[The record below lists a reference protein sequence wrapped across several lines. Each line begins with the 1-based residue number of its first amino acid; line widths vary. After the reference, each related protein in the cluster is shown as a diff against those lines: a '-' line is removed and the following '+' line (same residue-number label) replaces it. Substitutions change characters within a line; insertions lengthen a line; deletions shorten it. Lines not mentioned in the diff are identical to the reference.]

1 MVGSAAKGGAS
12 ADHER
17 PSPVP
22 AARLRVHETQSH
34 GEDHA
39 KNAQDIVGKD
49 SHGLVKV
56 HIDRIQKYGM
66 TSPEADGHG
75 EGKRRRVWTV
85 VAIAALATTIAVGWQ
100 RGWLT
105 GLADHEQLIAW
116 MRASGA
122 AGPLICIG
130 IQFMQVVV
138 FAIPG
143 EITQIAAGYVFGAW
157 WGFVYSILG
166 IMLGAA
172 FDFGFARVVG
182 RPMIQRFLGA
192 TRLADLDRRLGS
204 RKGLAAVFILF
215 LLPGMPKDAMS
226 YAAGLTSMRLP
237 VFVALSVPARMPA
250 LLLST
255 LFGSNAYD
263 RDYAAMVW
271 IAAAAI
277 VLLVAAALYRWR
289 RQ

>member
-1 MVGSAAKGGAS
+1 
-12 ADHER
+12 
-17 PSPVP
+17 
-22 AARLRVHETQSH
+22 
-34 GEDHA
+34 
-39 KNAQDIVGKD
+39 
-49 SHGLVKV
+49 
-56 HIDRIQKYGM
+56 M

-75 EGKRRRVWTV
+75 EGKGRRVWTV
-85 VAIAALATTIAVGWQ
+85 VAVAALATTIAVGWQ

-105 GLADHEQLIAW
+105 GLANHEQLIAW
-116 MRASGA
+116 MRDSGA

-130 IQFMQVVV
+130 IQFMQVVL

-182 RPMIQRFLGA
+182 RPVMQKVLGA
-192 TRLADLDRRLGS
+192 TRLADLDRRLAS

-271 IAAAAI
+271 IAAATI